1 MWQCG
6 ETSHDLEVQA
16 IAITRCKGTATRGEM
31 PKTHRERVC
40 DFTKASTLCPK
51 NYRKMGAEM

>member
-6 ETSHDLEVQA
+6 VTSHELEVQA
-16 IAITRCKGTATRGEM
+16 IAIAPGKGTATRDEM
-31 PKTHRERVC
+31 PKTHRESVC

-51 NYRKMGAEM
+51 NYRKAGAEM